1 MLLICVAIGAVI
13 YLFALW
19 PLVSKSG
26 LGSRKRVRQAD
37 PNALPWEEEESYFV
51 DDTLQ
56 GYGMEAEIRL
66 YPEQPKLKGRTRFEA
81 TVYDGDQQRGTL
93 EIRIRPDGT
102 IRGSWSADFTIGPEP
117 VIRYRTVMDRS
128 SDFVPDNFRGN
139 LAPWKIYE
147 DEDGQDK
154 SKVYLIAKGSC
165 VLRAHNLKTGKKSNI
180 SETFYVTG
188 WIGTDYN
195 AAGELTTAR
204 TEDGMS
210 PWFEYHHGT
219 GEIEYMT
226 FEWEGRRVD

>member
-13 YLFALW
+13 YLLALA
-19 PLVSKSG
+19 PVVSKSG

-37 PNALPWEEEESYFV
+37 PNALPWEEEHYFV

-81 TVYDGDQQRGTL
+81 TVYDGDQRRGTL
-93 EIRIRPDGT
+93 EIRIRPDGM
-102 IRGSWSADFTIGPEP
+102 IRGSWSVDFTIGSAPT
-117 VIRYRTVMDRS
+117 IRYRTVTDRS
-128 SDFVPDNFRGN
+128 SDFVPDNFKGN

-147 DEDGQDK
+147 DEDGQDE
-154 SKVYLIAKGSC
+154 SKLYLIAKGSC
-165 VLRAHNLKTGKKSNI
+165 VLKAHNLKTAEKHNI

-204 TEDGMS
+204 TKDGMS
-210 PWFEYHHGT
+210 PSFEYRYGT
-219 GEIEYMT
+219 GKIEYVT
-226 FEWEGRRVD
+226 FEWNGRRVD